1 MSNFYQETARSGVV
15 KTAAFGYNAFREN
28 DMIFQMNHV
37 RKSFLDENL
46 IKDASFRIEERE
58 KAALVGVN
66 GAGKTTLFKII
77 AGELLPDEGECM
89 FGKDARLGYLK
100 QVIDL
105 DSDLT
110 VYLEAM
116 RSKEHVMAL
125 EEEMRR
131 IERKLTEGLEDP
143 APLLKRHEAVLFE
156 FEKQNGYAVR
166 SEITGILK
174 GLGFPESDFDKP
186 VSMLSGGEKTRLCLS
201 KLLVEKPSFL
211 LLDEPTNHLD
221 ISGIRFLENTLV
233 SYPGAVLTISHD
245 RYFLDRTVTKIID
258 LENGTTRTYGG
269 NYTLFAEKKR
279 IEREAAERA
288 YEEKLKE
295 IEHQQ
300 AVIDR
305 LRSFNREKSIKR
317 AESRE
322 KVLEKLGPAE
332 KPFTAGRSMHM
343 AFTAS
348 TLSGN
353 DVLSVRELSK
363 SFGERTLFRNAS
375 FEIKRGEKV
384 CLVGD
389 KGAKKTTLFRLL
401 VGELSPDSGTIRF
414 GANVEIGYF
423 DQAHAV
429 LHPEKTVFDEL
440 HDDHP
445 MMDNTRIRTHLAAF
459 LFTGDDVFKRIGELS
474 GGEQGRVSL
483 SKLMLNDA
491 NLLLLDEPTNHLDM
505 AGKEVL
511 EDALKAYD
519 GTVIAISHD
528 RYFINRIADRIL
540 EIHQGTLISYDG
552 DYDYYLEK
560 RDAFRE
566 RLVPKEVSSGAENVS
581 REKEARLFR
590 KEQEAKTRRRE
601 KQIRDLEARLDAL
614 SEEIDAIDLKM
625 ADPAIA
631 TDAAQLNELLSE
643 RKAKEAESE
652 SVYETWERLLE
663 GEEKP

>member
-1 MSNFYQETARSGVV
+1 
-15 KTAAFGYNAFREN
+15 
-28 DMIFQMNHV
+28 MIFQMSHV

-46 IKDASFRIEERE
+46 IKDATFRIEERE

-66 GAGKTTLFKII
+66 GAGKTTLFRII
-77 AGELLPDEGECM
+77 AGELLPDGGECV
-89 FGKDARLGYLK
+89 FGKEVRLGYLK

-105 DSDLT
+105 DSDMT

-116 RSKEHVMAL
+116 RSKDHVMAL
-125 EEEMRR
+125 EKEMRQ
-131 IERKLTEGLEDP
+131 IEEQLTGGLEDP
-143 APLLKRHEAVLFE
+143 APLLKRHEALLFE
-156 FEKQNGYAVR
+156 FEKLNGYAVR

-174 GLGFPESDFDKP
+174 GLGFPDRDFDKP
-186 VSMLSGGEKTRLCLS
+186 VAKLSGGEKTRLSLA
-201 KLLVEKPSFL
+201 KLLVEKPPFL

-221 ISGIRFLENTLV
+221 ISGIRFLEATLA

-258 LENGTTRTYGG
+258 LENGSTRTYNG

-279 IEREAAERA
+279 MLRAAEQSA

-295 IEHQQ
+295 IKHQQ
-300 AVIDR
+300 EVIDK

-317 AESRE
+317 AQSRE

-332 KPFTAGRSMHM
+332 KPFTDGRSMHM
-343 AFTAS
+343 TFTPS
-348 TLSGN
+348 LLSGN
-353 DVLSVRELSK
+353 DVLSVSGLSK
-363 SFGERTLFRNAS
+363 SFGTRTLFQDAS
-375 FEIKRGEKV
+375 FEVKRGEKL
-384 CLVGD
+384 CLIGD
-389 KGAKKTTLFRLL
+389 NGTGKTTLFKLL
-401 VGELSPDSGTIRF
+401 TGELEPDSGSVRF

-423 DQAHAV
+423 DQEHAV

-445 MMDNTRIRTHLAAF
+445 MMDNTEIRTHLAAF
-459 LFTGDDVFKRIGELS
+459 LFTGDDVFKRIDELS

-511 EDALKAYD
+511 EDAVKAYE

-528 RYFINRIADRIL
+528 RYFINKVADRIL
-540 EIHQGTLISYDG
+540 ELYQGKLISYDG
-552 DYDYYLEK
+552 NYDYYLEK

-566 RLVPKEVSSGAENVS
+566 RLVLKDLPGSRQTVSA
-581 REKEARLFR
+581 EKEARLLR
-590 KEQEAKTRRRE
+590 KEQESMARRRE
-601 KQIRDLEARLDAL
+601 KQIRDLEEKLDAL
-614 SEEIDAIDLKM
+614 SEAIENIDQKM

-631 TDAAQLNELLSE
+631 TDAEKLNELLTE
-643 RKAKEAESE
+643 RKEKEAESE
-652 SVYETWERLLE
+652 TVYETWEQLME
-663 GEEKP
+663 SGGTV